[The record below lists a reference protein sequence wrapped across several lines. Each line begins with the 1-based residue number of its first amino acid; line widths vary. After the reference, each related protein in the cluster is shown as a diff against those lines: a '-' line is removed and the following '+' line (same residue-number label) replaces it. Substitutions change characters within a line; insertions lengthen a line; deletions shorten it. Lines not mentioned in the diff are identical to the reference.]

1 MGIVIGIDVGG
12 STTKIVGVE
21 DKKIKNPMFVKATD
35 PVTSLFGAFGKYIYD
50 NNISLSN
57 IEKVILTGVGSAY
70 IDQPLYGLPTA
81 KTDEF
86 LANGLGA
93 QYNTGLDSL
102 LVVSMGTGTSFVK
115 VQGSTI
121 EHIGGLGIGGG
132 TILGLSKLLL
142 KTHDF
147 HQIASLAEHGS
158 LNDIDL
164 HIRDITPHPL
174 PGLPLDVTKVRRVWP
189 CQGGEGHFMARLVKA
204 GTPRAL
210 PAPGEY
216 SPEEQL
222 WLEAAAQAGK
232 KAGKGKGKPAKSFDK
247 ADARSARR
255 EASRSCHEAV
265 QGRNTRTRDAGAG
278 EATPAQ
284 SLAAWQ
290 EFAARYFPALA
301 QRPAVVHGGGVLL
314 PVPFPQTTLHVLRAG
329 VFVGNVQKGR
339 FVPEHHLFT
348 AFGAQCANREELT
361 LTDPRTV
368 EYLSGREIEARTAA
382 DGWCCVTVDGW
393 PLGGGKVSGGR
404 VKNHYPKA
412 LRLL

>member
-174 PGLPLDVTKVRRVWP
+174 PGLPLDVTRVRRVWP

-210 PAPGEY
+210 PPEGEY
-216 SPEEQL
+216 TPEEQL
-222 WLEAAAQAGK
+222 WLAAAAEAGK
-232 KAGKGKGKPAKSFDK
+232 KGKGKA
-247 ADARSARR
+247 
-255 EASRSCHEAV
+255 C
-265 QGRNTRTRDAGAG
+265 
-278 EATPAQ
+278 
-284 SLAAWQ
+284 
-290 EFAARYFPALA
+290 
-301 QRPAVVHGGGVLL
+301 LL
-314 PVPFPQTTLHVLRAG
+314 YTS
-329 VFVGNVQKGR
+329 
-339 FVPEHHLFT
+339 
-348 AFGAQCANREELT
+348 
-361 LTDPRTV
+361 D
-368 EYLSGREIEARTAA
+368 AA
-382 DGWCCVTVDGW
+382 DE
-393 PLGGGKVSGGR
+393 
-404 VKNHYPKA
+404 
-412 LRLL
+412 

>member
-174 PGLPLDVTKVRRVWP
+174 PGLPLDVTASIF
-189 CQGGEGHFMARLVKA
+189 G
-204 GTPRAL
+204 
-210 PAPGEY
+210 
-216 SPEEQL
+216 
-222 WLEAAAQAGK
+222 
-232 KAGKGKGKPAKSFDK
+232 K
-247 ADARSARR
+247 ADANAKV
-255 EASRSCHEAV
+255 EDIALGIVHMVLQTIGQGAVFASLNGDIKNAPTKTIPHFNFEVPTELPGVDPAILDPRDTYADASEWETKALDLADRFV
-265 QGRNTRTRDAGAG
+265 KNFAKYEGNDAG
-278 EATPAQ
+278 
-284 SLAAWQ
+284 
-290 EFAARYFPALA
+290 
-301 QRPAVVHGGGVLL
+301 
-314 PVPFPQTTLHVLRAG
+314 
-329 VFVGNVQKGR
+329 
-339 FVPEHHLFT
+339 
-348 AFGAQCANREELT
+348 
-361 LTDPRTV
+361 
-368 EYLSGREIEARTAA
+368 
-382 DGWCCVTVDGW
+382 
-393 PLGGGKVSGGR
+393 
-404 VKNHYPKA
+404 KA
-412 LRLL
+412 LVSAGPQK